1 MRAHLRTAI
10 VVVLAVAMLAWF
22 LKGANLSDVWAEIAR
37 ARLEYLAL
45 ALGSIVL
52 TYLLRGLRW
61 QYLLLP
67 LGRPHFPIVF
77 KTTVIGFAASTLL
90 PARAGEVIRPYL
102 LARREGFNATA
113 AFATVIVERLLD
125 LLTVLLLF
133 AAYLLLAGPAGST
146 ASSDV
151 IRALKMGGLVAG
163 AASIMGLA
171 VMMVAAGNPEGFS
184 RWALRIEHV
193 LPATVAHAVAN
204 LVKTFLEGLAV
215 VRQPQRLA
223 ISGLLSI
230 PLWLSIALGIWA
242 VSQAY
247 HIEMSYLGSFA
258 MMAVLVVGVAVPT
271 PGAVGGFHQAYR
283 IGATAI
289 FGAANDRAVGA
300 AIVLHA
306 ISFVPVTIFGAVF
319 MAQEGLSLSRVQG
332 IAADATREEAP

>member
-22 LKGANLSDVWAEIAR
+22 LKDANLSDVWAEIQHG
-37 ARLEYLAL
+37 RLEYLAL
-45 ALGSIVL
+45 ALGSTAL
-52 TYLLRGLRW
+52 TYLLRALRW

-67 LGRPHFPIVF
+67 LGRPHFSIVF

-90 PARAGEVIRPYL
+90 PARAGEVVRPYL
-102 LARREGFNATA
+102 LARREGFSATA
-113 AFATVIVERLLD
+113 AFATIIVERLLD
-125 LLTVLLLF
+125 MLTVLLLF
-133 AAYLLLAGPAGST
+133 AAYLLFAGPA
-146 ASSDV
+146 AAAADSDV
-151 IRALKMGGLVAG
+151 FRALKMGGLVVG
-163 AASIMGLA
+163 AVSLAGLA
-171 VMMVAAGNPEGFS
+171 FMMVAAGNPEAFS
-184 RWALRIEHV
+184 RWALRIERV
-193 LPATVAHAVAN
+193 LPARVAHAVAQ

-215 VRQPQRLA
+215 VRQPRRLA
-223 ISGLLSI
+223 ITGALSI
-230 PLWLSIALGIWA
+230 PLWLSIAMGIWA
-242 VSQAY
+242 ASQAY
-247 HIEMSYLGSFA
+247 HIDMSYPGSFV

-306 ISFVPVTIFGAVF
+306 ISFVPVTMLGAVF

-332 IAADATREEAP
+332 IAAAANREEAP

>member
-10 VVVLAVAMLAWF
+10 VVVLAVGMLAWF
-22 LKGANLSDVWAEIAR
+22 LNDANLSDVWAEIEH

-45 ALGSIVL
+45 ALGSIALV
-52 TYLLRGLRW
+52 YLLRALRW

-67 LGRPHFPIVF
+67 LGRPHYPIVF

-113 AFATVIVERLLD
+113 AFATIIVERLLD
-125 LLTVLLLF
+125 MLTVLLLF
-133 AAYLLLAGPAGST
+133 AAYLLIAAPAES
-146 ASSDV
+146 AANSEV
-151 IRALKMGGLVAG
+151 FRALKMGGLVVGAG
-163 AASIMGLA
+163 SLVGLA
-171 VMMVAAGNPEGFS
+171 FMMVAAGNPEAFS
-184 RWALRIEHV
+184 RWALRIERV
-193 LPATVAHAVAN
+193 LPAKVAHAVAR

-247 HIEMSYLGSFA
+247 HIDMTYAGSFA

-289 FGAANDRAVGA
+289 FGATNDRAVGA

-306 ISFVPVTIFGAVF
+306 ISFVPVTILGAIF
-319 MAQEGLSLSRVQG
+319 MAQEGLSLSGMQG
-332 IAADATREEAP
+332 MAADAKREEAP